1 MLLGPIATSDLA
13 KSSRTIELD
22 LQELSIKTWEQFHK
36 SEVTF
41 DKQCR
46 ELISSSRQKLEARQK
61 GIPLLIE
68 DTIFRL
74 NVFKASISQGVHC
87 LILNKE

>member
-68 DTIFRL
+68 DIGFSL
-74 NVFKASISQGVHC
+74 HVLKASISREV
-87 LILNKE
+87 LFPNRNKE